1 MVARGEFRSDLYY
14 RLNVFPLL
22 LPPLRNRRED
32 IEPLVR
38 HFVELSGRKIGK
50 RIGVIPAATM
60 LALVEYDW
68 PGNIRELQNLIQR
81 AVVLSKDGVLPNPL
95 PAPPHPE
102 ITATTATIATT
113 LRESERALI
122 LRTLEQVGWV
132 VGGPNGAARKLG
144 IKRTTLNHRMRKL
157 GISRPG
163 DRDCQLVILPP
174 VRVA

>member
-1 MVARGEFRSDLYY
+1 
-14 RLNVFPLL
+14 
-22 LPPLRNRRED
+22 LRNRRED

-50 RIGVIPAATM
+50 RIDVIPEATM
-60 LALVEYDW
+60 LALVEYQW

-95 PAPPHPE
+95 TAPTQPAIAPAIP
-102 ITATTATIATT
+102 TTLRS

-122 LRTLEQVGWV
+122 LRTLEGVGWV
-132 VGGPNGAARKLG
+132 VGGPRGAATKLG
-144 IKRTTLNHRMRKL
+144 VKRTRLNYRMRKL

-163 DRDCQLVILPP
+163 VDNRHAGPALRRTSALVTEWSQ
-174 VRVA
+174 